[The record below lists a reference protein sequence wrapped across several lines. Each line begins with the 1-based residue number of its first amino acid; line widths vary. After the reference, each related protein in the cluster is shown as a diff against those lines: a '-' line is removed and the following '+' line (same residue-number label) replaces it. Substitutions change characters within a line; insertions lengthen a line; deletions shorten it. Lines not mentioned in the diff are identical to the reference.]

1 MFTLIVLQGYV
12 TVDFLFKYPT
22 HIYLV
27 SFTQGLN
34 IRIRKINS
42 ENKQRIHDVLL
53 TDLQRRIFK
62 QYNERKDE
70 FNITDEDYDVT
81 QTLLVDSVL
90 HCETLNDVNELL
102 CNNVDLFDDYDS
114 INVFTLDGT
123 MNYIFK
129 LLR

>member
-1 MFTLIVLQGYV
+1 M
-12 TVDFLFKYPT
+12 
-22 HIYLV
+22 
-27 SFTQGLN
+27 
-34 IRIRKINS
+34 KIAI

-53 TDLQRRIFK
+53 SDLQRRLFK
-62 QYNERKDE
+62 QYNSRTDM
-70 FNITDEDYDVT
+70 FNPTDEDYDVQ

-102 CNNVDLFDDYDS
+102 CNNVDLFDDYSS